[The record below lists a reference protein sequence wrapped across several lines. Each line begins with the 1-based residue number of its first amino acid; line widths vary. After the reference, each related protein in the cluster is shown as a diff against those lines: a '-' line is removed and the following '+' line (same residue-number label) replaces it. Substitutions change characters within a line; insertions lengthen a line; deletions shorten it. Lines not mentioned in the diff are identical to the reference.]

1 MTDQHEFAGKTIEEA
16 LELAAGELAAD
27 PKSIEYKLLE
37 TPKRFFFM
45 GGSKEYRIRVL
56 KYTPAAGGAPV
67 VKLPPPARSEKPAR
81 AGAAA
86 PPARREE
93 KRPERAA
100 PPARREEKRP
110 ERAAPPV
117 HREEKRPERAAPPV
131 HREEDRTGS
140 SDDDE
145 RDDDELDR
153 IMDLVEDFIDAWDM
167 NLEMDVDVSDERL
180 EINFFGDDERYL
192 LEKKGAGLLAL
203 QLILGKML
211 YKRGLI
217 RRKLQVDCQGYR
229 QRRENELREI
239 AGRTADRV
247 KKNGE
252 AAILNP
258 MNPYERRIVHLALVD
273 DDQVTTDSLGEGYM
287 KKIRVTRI

>member
-1 MTDQHEFAGKTIEEA
+1 MRAKAG
-16 LELAAGELAAD
+16 D
-27 PKSIEYKLLE
+27 N
-37 TPKRFFFM
+37 
-45 GGSKEYRIRVL
+45 
-56 KYTPAAGGAPV
+56 
-67 VKLPPPARSEKPAR
+67 
-81 AGAAA
+81 
-86 PPARREE
+86 
-93 KRPERAA
+93 
-100 PPARREEKRP
+100 
-110 ERAAPPV
+110 
-117 HREEKRPERAAPPV
+117 
-131 HREEDRTGS
+131 
-140 SDDDE
+140 
-145 RDDDELDR
+145 DDELDR
-153 IMDLVEDFIDAWDM
+153 IMDLVEDFIDCWGM
-167 NLEMDVDVSDERL
+167 NLEMEFDASDERL
-180 EINFFGDDERYL
+180 EINFFGDDQNYL

-229 QRRENELREI
+229 QRRENELCEI

-252 AAILNP
+252 DAILNP